1 MASIQPHLASSPG
14 SSAVTELPDATA
26 SQPGVLVVDDDKVLL
41 GLLNTTLQRHGF
53 RVWLAGCG
61 VEAIEVYQRHRASIN
76 VVLLDVRM
84 PGLDGPRTLTAL
96 RRLDPSVA
104 CCFMSGYTAD
114 YPLPELLRL
123 GAAHFFDKP
132 FRMEEIVRVLDCLA
146 GRPGP

>member
-1 MASIQPHLASSPG
+1 MASFHPHLASSPR
-14 SSAVTELPDATA
+14 SSAVTELSDATA

-53 RVWLAGCG
+53 RVWLAASGF
-61 VEAIEVYQRHRASIN
+61 EAIEIYQRHRPLIN

-84 PGLDGPRTLTAL
+84 PGLDGPRTLAEL
-96 RRLDPSVA
+96 QRLDPSVA

-114 YPLPELLRL
+114 YPLPELLGL
-123 GAAHFFDKP
+123 GASHFFDKP

-146 GRPGP
+146 GRPDI